1 MLIFVVPKHKKIYPF
16 DGCCQHTTAHRAL
29 TERATHPF
37 HFGQSSLVFLYDGL
51 ALLMAGK
58 CVYICSQC
66 FMLMFAICK
75 TANIELNET
84 RNERNEKQTNMI
96 WYARVFVYYLFFNL
110 FFLFFFYSILIPVDG
125 WRSAFVEELR
135 VLRNAMRAR
144 VYMRDCKWWGA
155 PKYAFHWRATSNII
169 LV

>member
-1 MLIFVVPKHKKIYPF
+1 MLISVVPKHKKIYPF

-29 TERATHPF
+29 TERATRPF

-110 FFLFFFYSILIPVDG
+110 FFLFFFLFYSYSC
-125 WRSAFVEELR
+125 WRLTFSVRWRITSFAKCDARACVYAGLQM
-135 VLRNAMRAR
+135 MR
-144 VYMRDCKWWGA
+144 C
-155 PKYAFHWRATSNII
+155 T
-169 LV
+169 